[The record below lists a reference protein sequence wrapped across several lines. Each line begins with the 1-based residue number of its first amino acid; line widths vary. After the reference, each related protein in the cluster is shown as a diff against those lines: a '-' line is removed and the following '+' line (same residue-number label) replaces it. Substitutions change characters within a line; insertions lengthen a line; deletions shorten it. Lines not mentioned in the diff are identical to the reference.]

1 MTRVRYAV
9 LKVLSL
15 IVSMAFVLLI
25 LSLLR
30 ALTLFCNLIRFIP
43 SSNRITAI
51 KAGMK
56 NVFGVLSCWNGHI
69 AISMQLCE

>member
-1 MTRVRYAV
+1 
-9 LKVLSL
+9 
-15 IVSMAFVLLI
+15 
-25 LSLLR
+25 
-30 ALTLFCNLIRFIP
+30 LFCNLIRFIP

-56 NVFGVLSCWNGHI
+56 NVFGCLRGVLSCWNGHI